1 MLETDC
7 IIPHHVPIPHREF
20 YALHGDALSVK
31 TLIDNGLG
39 KWAIIKKLRISEDA
53 YNDAVYEINKQKA
66 VTELNHYYEK
76 ENEEMPRGEKL
87 DAGTVE
93 RIRELKAAGK
103 TVKEI
108 TEEVGCGNSTVR
120 RICQRGKS
128 QINEEFDN
136 AINQMIAES
145 GKPAEIEQ
153 VAEPVVMTEEH
164 TVETVPDAVMTAIN
178 ERINTL
184 SETLSDNMLTIKKM
198 QQDNEQI
205 RSELAVLYG
214 WRAEHESTEN

>member
-53 YNDAVYEINKQKA
+53 YNDAVYEINKQNA

-87 DAGTVE
+87 DAETVS
-93 RIRELKAAGK
+93 RIREMKDNGN
-103 TVKEI
+103 TMREI
-108 TEEVGCGNSTVR
+108 AEECGCGVSTVNH
-120 RICQRGKS
+120 ICNGRKS

-136 AINQMIAES
+136 AVNQMIEES
-145 GKPAEIEQ
+145 KPQEIVQ
-153 VAEPVVMTEEH
+153 TDKPVTMTEEH
-164 TVETVPDAVMTAIN
+164 TSVAVPDAVMQAVADKID
-178 ERINTL
+178 TL
-184 SETLSDNMLTIKKM
+184 SAVLSDNLLTIKKM

-214 WRAEHESTEN
+214 WRAEHEGTEN

>member
-7 IIPHHVPIPHREF
+7 LIPYKPVPIPHREF

-53 YNDAVYEINKQKA
+53 YKDAIYEINKQNA

-76 ENEEMPRGEKL
+76 ENETMPRGEKL
-87 DAGTVE
+87 NAETVE

-108 TEEVGCGNSTVR
+108 METVGCGRSTVG

-136 AINQMIAES
+136 AVNEMIEES
-145 GKPAEIEQ
+145 KNEDTKKDTFDTKSDTPN
-153 VAEPVVMTEEH
+153 
-164 TVETVPDAVMTAIN
+164 VPDAVMTAVN

-184 SETLSDNMLTIKKM
+184 SETLSDNLLSIKKM
-198 QQDNEQI
+198 QQENENL
-205 RSELAVLYG
+205 RSELAILYG
-214 WRAEHESTEN
+214 WRAEHEGTAD

>member
-7 IIPHHVPIPHREF
+7 LIPYKPVPIPHREF

-39 KWAIIKKLRISEDA
+39 KWAILKKLRISEDA

-87 DAGTVE
+87 DAETVE

-108 TEEVGCGNSTVR
+108 TEEVGCGKSTVG
-120 RICQRGKS
+120 RICQHGTS
-128 QINEEFDN
+128 QINKEFDD
-136 AINQMIAES
+136 AVNQMIAES
-145 GKPAEIEQ
+145 NKPEVVEQ
-153 VAEPVVMTEEH
+153 VAEPVEMTEEH
-164 TVETVPDAVMTAIN
+164 TVNVPDAVMQAVADKI
-178 ERINTL
+178 
-184 SETLSDNMLTIKKM
+184 ETLSAVLSDNLLTIKKM

-214 WRAEHESTEN
+214 WRAEHEGAEN